1 MKKIVKIFLIVLM
14 LFSLCGCSITNLE
27 LKNRLIIQA
36 LGIDL
41 TNNGVMVTVE
51 ALNTEISSN
60 PNSGGSAPD
69 IVKII
74 KVEANSVSTAM
85 RKLTEIEGRVP
96 LLSQNRVIVFGESL
110 CKKGVNEYIDFFLR
124 NPQNRAT
131 VEVAVADEKAEDI
144 VSAKMG
150 ESVIPAREIQKILEA
165 SELNSTTVTK
175 TLYQFVNDLKSK
187 TTSAYLPILKAED
200 LDDKKQIKVSGTA
213 LFDEDKYSRELTID
227 ETLPIVILTNNAD
240 NGSFFVSVPE
250 IESDVSLSIIKSKSK
265 TNFEIIDNKV
275 NCGVNIK
282 MSLNCLESSSKKF
295 SEFTPKIIEQIEKR
309 TKEKIENE
317 LKLSIK
323 KCFNE
328 YRADPFNLGT
338 IMWQKKPKIFKER
351 CENWKDEL
359 KNVEVN
365 LSVDVIIKTLG
376 NEALNLVDN

>member
-14 LFSLCGCSITNLE
+14 LFSLCGCSITDFE

-74 KVEANSVSTAM
+74 KVEADSVSTAM

-131 VEVAVADEKAEDI
+131 VEVAVADDKAEDI

-227 ETLPIVILTNNAD
+227 ETLPIVILTNKAD

>member
-96 LLSQNRVIVFGESL
+96 LLSQNRVIVFGKSL

-131 VEVAVADEKAEDI
+131 VEVAVADDKAEDI

-338 IMWQKKPKIFKER
+338 IMWQKKPK
-351 CENWKDEL
+351 
-359 KNVEVN
+359 
-365 LSVDVIIKTLG
+365 
-376 NEALNLVDN
+376 